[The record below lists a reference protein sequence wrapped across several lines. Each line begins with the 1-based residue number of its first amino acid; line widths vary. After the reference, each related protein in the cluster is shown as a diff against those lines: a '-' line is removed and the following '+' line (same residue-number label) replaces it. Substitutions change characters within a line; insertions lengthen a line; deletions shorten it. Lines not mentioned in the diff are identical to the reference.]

1 MPYRLRNIGI
11 AVVLA
16 VLAALLT
23 IFYVTN
29 YKKSVQQGEDL
40 VPVWVAA
47 RDIPVGTSGSEVS
60 DRNLL
65 RPLEIAQR
73 SVVPGAI
80 SKPEQIE
87 QLVATEKVYA
97 GEQLTLNRFH
107 PLGEQGLRAQL
118 KGRLRALQIPGT
130 EDQLL
135 VGVLQDG
142 DRIDFVGTL
151 ESGGDGGFTRVV
163 LRDLLVLKAP
173 TTGNVESKIGARPD
187 EAFSTVLALTDA
199 QSQKL
204 WHTVVN
210 GEWSLELRPVTDAAD
225 SREDVETNATI
236 LREGLSLRAVKRL
249 LGLFQL
255 FEAAVG
261 RGGR

>member
-1 MPYRLRNIGI
+1 MSYRLRNIGI
-11 AVVLA
+11 AVALA

-47 RDIPVGTSGSEVS
+47 RDIPVGTSGSEVG

-80 SKPEQIE
+80 SKPDQIE
-87 QLVATEKVYA
+87 QLVATEKIYE

-107 PLGEQGLRAQL
+107 PLGEQGIKAQL
-118 KGRLRALQIPGT
+118 KGRLRAFELAGG
-130 EDQLL
+130 EHQLL
-135 VGVLQDG
+135 L
-142 DRIDFVGTL
+142 GTL
-151 ESGGDGGFTRVV
+151 EEGDHVDFLGSLEVANGVKLTKVV

-173 TTGNVESKIGARPD
+173 AAGAVESKLSARPD
-187 EAFSTVLALTDA
+187 EAFAAILAVTDA

-204 WHTVVN
+204 FHVMINGDWH
-210 GEWSLELRPVTDAAD
+210 LELRPVTDAAD
-225 SREDVETNATI
+225 SRDSVDNSATVM
-236 LREGLSLRAVKRL
+236 L
-249 LGLFQL
+249 
-255 FEAAVG
+255 G
-261 RGGR
+261 RGGRRNR